1 MVPASEVRGA
11 GAGERDGEGTRCPPQ
26 GAAPPSVSAG
36 RASEGTPPTRPCFLT
51 TLPASQAPPHL
62 PTHRVS
68 ASRPPAL
75 SLGSSVPSHP
85 VWACRFY
92 FRLRERLSPGAWP
105 LLSTPYQ
112 ACPVPCAA
120 RASEPRAGPQAPSPG
135 RQADETAALG
145 FRPCSLPSLSFPT
158 RSAAPRLPLSPPS
171 CLAVP
176 PLPPGSAGLFAH
188 PEG

>member
-11 GAGERDGEGTRCPPQ
+11 GAGERDGEGTRRPPQ

-36 RASEGTPPTRPCFLT
+36 RASQGTPPTRPCFLT

-62 PTHRVS
+62 RTHRVS

-75 SLGSSVPSHP
+75 SLGLSVPSHP

-92 FRLRERLSPGAWP
+92 FRRERLSPGAWP